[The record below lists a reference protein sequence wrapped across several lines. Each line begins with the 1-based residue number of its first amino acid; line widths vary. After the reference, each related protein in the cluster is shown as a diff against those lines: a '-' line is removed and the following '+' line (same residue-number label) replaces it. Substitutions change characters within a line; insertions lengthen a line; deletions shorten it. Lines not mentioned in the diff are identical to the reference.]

1 MVQRLQPV
9 SPLANR
15 RHLVEH
21 VSVEPDWESVMIDA
35 TNRPCPPTW
44 IGSKK
49 GGLKQAIGRSR
60 GGLTTKIHAVVDALG
75 DPLRFKLT
83 GGQCHDSV
91 TGYKMLKQMDL
102 TKKQMLADRAYDTN
116 QILHLLEQQSAT
128 PVIPSKK
135 NRRKPRKWDKEIYKE
150 RHLIEC
156 FFNKVKHYR
165 QLATRFDKLASLFKA
180 FLTLASIMIWLA

>member
-1 MVQRLQPV
+1 MTRQLSV
-9 SPLANR
+9 S
-15 RHLVEH
+15 
-21 VSVEPDWESVMIDA
+21 
-35 TNRPCPPTW
+35 TNMDQEQ
-44 IGSKK
+44 K

-60 GGLTTKIHAVVDALG
+60 GGLTTKIHAAVDALG
-75 DPLRFKLT
+75 NPLRFKLT
-83 GGQCHDSV
+83 GDQCHDSV

-102 TKKQMLADRAYDTN
+102 TKKQVLADRAYDTN
-116 QILHLLEQQSAT
+116 QILHLLEQRSAT

-165 QLATRFDKLASLFKA
+165 RLATRFDKLASSFKA
-180 FLTLASIMIWLA
+180 FLTLASIMI

>member
-1 MVQRLQPV
+1 
-9 SPLANR
+9 
-15 RHLVEH
+15 
-21 VSVEPDWESVMIDA
+21 MIDA